1 MAIDI
6 DVLSNGELDTWLGG
20 QVEGA
25 VTLRPAA
32 WVDSTPARQ
41 HAREEIIRLFSIT
54 KPEITEDLVTDSTTL
69 KHALKLGSAARLYEL
84 AMTQAP
90 EPGLFYHL
98 EKRYRTM
105 FEAEVNRVAREIN
118 ATRAPDPERRNRR
131 TVSIGRR

>member
-6 DVLSNGELDTWLGG
+6 DVLSNAELDEWLGG

-25 VTLRPAA
+25 MTLRPAA
-32 WVDSTPARQ
+32 WADSTPARLA
-41 HAREEIIRLFSIT
+41 ARDEIVRLFSLM
-54 KPEITEDLVTDSTTL
+54 KPEITEGLVTDSTTL

-105 FEAEVNRVAREIN
+105 FEAEVNRVGLLIN
-118 ATRAPDPERRNRR
+118 AEREPDPARRNRR